1 MGQRDCYGTVTS
13 LKGYFYV
20 SLPKSAAYNQ
30 KSILFLFVETLFHQ
44 VLQACVLLECCKSPQ
59 ETVLSLL
66 KEM

>member
-1 MGQRDCYGTVTS
+1 M
-13 LKGYFYV
+13 
-20 SLPKSAAYNQ
+20 PKSAAYAP
-30 KSILFLFVETLFHQ
+30 KIIFLFMEALFFQ